1 MIGETAGAEAGEDA
15 EDKVEGAGEKFC
27 GEAHGAGG
35 GDAEVGDE
43 PKCAGGEGWGDPSD
57 QSFEIGLG
65 EAVEEEVSDDEV
77 VFFSAR
83 RGEGQCVGVVGLQAE
98 CSVGCGCFAAAME
111 ECEHGG
117 AGVDGVGFQLRVL
130 CEESSEEAAVSV
142 AED

>member
-1 MIGETAGAEAGEDA
+1 
-15 EDKVEGAGEKFC
+15 
-27 GEAHGAGG
+27 
-35 GDAEVGDE
+35 
-43 PKCAGGEGWGDPSD
+43 
-57 QSFEIGLG
+57 
-65 EAVEEEVSDDEV
+65 VSDDEV

-142 AED
+142 AEDECTLLLEESGEVVEAAVFEGSSQGEVFEPAIWAGDWVEADLRGFDWRHGDCAGWL